1 MGGGAHGDYPRYS
14 SQTRLIVDFKKQS
27 DSLQTFEGAGAS
39 PTNTLNRIAQ
49 LYSNFIAV

>member
-14 SQTRLIVDFKKQS
+14 SQTRLIADFKKQS
-27 DSLQTFEGAGAS
+27 DSQRLKKVGAS
-39 PTNTLNRIAQ
+39 PANILNRIAQ